1 MKFNIPSEVRK
12 HIPEGCNVDLKTY
25 LTMEY
30 VAKSVST
37 EGNPFEFR
45 LKIHPLN
52 HKLPFLDSNHKLH
65 NCYQFLK
72 KHHEYHLYKC
82 DKEQVPELL
91 YELYEHV
98 FLSEHT
104 DSKVKTPVDNI
115 IEGYSDSE

>member
-1 MKFNIPSEVRK
+1 MKFNIPPEVRK

-30 VAKSVST
+30 VAKS

-45 LKIHPLN
+45 LKIHPQN

-72 KHHEYHLYKC
+72 KNQDYHLYKC
-82 DKEQVPELL
+82 EKDQVPELL
-91 YELYEHV
+91 YELYEQV
-98 FLSEHT
+98 FLSEEHT
-104 DSKVKTPVDNI
+104 DTKVKPPANNI